1 MVRVMIIKMVMNHEN
16 TAACY
21 SCDRDHN
28 VHDHN
33 HDNSSVWYSACL
45 RNTLPMPLCVQAS
58 SWRERPG
65 CFGVVPG
72 DRMKVPK
79 RQWRSRRWHH
89 LPDCKGGHLPDIC
102 LVFFTGLSSS
112 GFSMYR
118 GSCLEFDT
126 SVFSQQC
133 CWVPSFG
140 NHLHKKQQIFVVGVI
155 STFLHTL
162 CACSSW
168 QNVAD
173 LGELPQVV
181 YRTRI

>member
-1 MVRVMIIKMVMNHEN
+1 MKIQQPAIHVTEIIVFMTIIMTIVQ
-16 TAACY
+16 
-21 SCDRDHN
+21 CDI
-28 VHDHN
+28 VH
-33 HDNSSVWYSACL
+33 AGGTLC
-45 RNTLPMPLCVQAS
+45 LPMPLCVQAS

-72 DRMKVPK
+72 DRMKMPK

-133 CWVPSFG
+133 CCVPSFG
-140 NHLHKKQQIFVVGVI
+140 NHLQIFVVGVI